1 MLASTTILIH
11 MIVDVNTDF
20 LINNK
25 VTANQ
30 FLLLSLLLADKQS
43 ILRDYFLTNNIS
55 VDQINADI
63 TKLQEM
69 GFLEGNVTG
78 LYDLSRVRPT
88 FKWKTLFTA
97 DDLFKE
103 FLITFPL
110 KVTRT
115 DGTTD
120 YLRTDQSKARMLYLA
135 NTRGKKSIHDHIIK
149 CLKHEVKYREANGAM
164 KFMKRMT
171 SWLTS
176 QEWEA
181 FEDQIDDLGNITFKD
196 NDTGY
201 GTELI

>member
-1 MLASTTILIH
+1 MV
-11 MIVDVNTDF
+11 VDVNTDF

-43 ILRDYFLTNNIS
+43 VLKDYFLINNVS

-63 TKLQEM
+63 TDLQEK
-69 GFLEGNVTG
+69 GLLEGNASG
-78 LYDLSRVRPT
+78 LYDLSRIRPT
-88 FKWKTLFTA
+88 FKLRRLFSS

-103 FLITFPL
+103 FLMTFPL

-135 NTRGKKSIHDHIIK
+135 NTRGKKSVHDHILK
-149 CLKHEVKYREANGAM
+149 CLKHEINYRETNGSM

-171 SWLTS
+171 SWLNS
-176 QEWEA
+176 QEWES

-196 NDTGY
+196 NELGY
-201 GTELI
+201 GTELL

>member
-1 MLASTTILIH
+1 

-30 FLLLSLLLADKQS
+30 YLLLSLLLADKQS
-43 ILRDYFLTNNIS
+43 ILKDYFLINNVS

-63 TKLQEM
+63 AQLQEK

-78 LYDLSRVRPT
+78 LYDLSRIRPT
-88 FKWKTLFTA
+88 FKLRTLFSA
-97 DDLFKE
+97 DDLFRE
-103 FLITFPL
+103 FLMTFPL

-120 YLRTDQSKARMLYLA
+120 YLRTDQSKARVLYLA
-135 NTRGKKSIHDHIIK
+135 NTRGKKSIHDHILK
-149 CLKHEVKYREANGAM
+149 CLKHEIKYRESNGSM

-171 SWLTS
+171 SWLSS
-176 QEWEA
+176 QEWES

-196 NDTGY
+196 NELGY

>member
-1 MLASTTILIH
+1 
-11 MIVDVNTDF
+11 MIVDINTDF

-43 ILRDYFLTNNIS
+43 ILKDYFLINNVS
-55 VDQINADI
+55 VEQINTDI
-63 TKLQEM
+63 TELQEK

-78 LYDLSRVRPT
+78 LYDLTRLRPT
-88 FKWKTLFTA
+88 FKLKALFSS

-103 FLITFPL
+103 FLMTFPL

-115 DGTTD
+115 DGTLD

-135 NTRGKKSIHDHIIK
+135 HTRGKKSIHDHILK
-149 CLKHEVKYREANGAM
+149 CLKHEVKYRESNGSM

-171 SWLTS
+171 SWLSS
-176 QEWEA
+176 QEWES

-196 NDTGY
+196 NELPYGY
-201 GTELI
+201 ELS